1 MLMWRNGLWLAV
13 EVPVCPPGPAG
24 LRPFTG
30 ALTRCAG
37 KSQGTS
43 ALWGSSPA
51 VGTRDFHD
59 RKMLVAIVATFN
71 LLYPNGNT
79 Q

>member
-1 MLMWRNGLWLAV
+1 MWRNGLWLAV

-24 LRPFTG
+24 LCPFTG

-43 ALWGSSPA
+43 ALWGSSLA
-51 VGTRDFHD
+51 DGHGTSMID
-59 RKMLVAIVATFN
+59 KMLVAIVATFN